1 MANIDDRRA
10 AQREGIVAYLRGLTN
25 GQILDTLRLLVLS
38 KYGEHPSSL
47 AILARIHHGKSVSWL
62 VFFNRRRY
70 FFWIWFNLFYFF
82 SFLSWKLWK
91 MNRWF
96 VLFILREGRYLEFFC
111 NFFSF
116 AMISLMVGVL
126 HFEEVKVLWILF
138 SIFLGNLGKLVIF
151 HFVEVEIFLLKL
163 VFSFLSFLFLCSL
176 GNYGILESW
185 WLKLFILREK
195 IDILV
200 CFFELY
206 ILYFWNKLITS
217 SSKLLF

>member
-1 MANIDDRRA
+1 MGNRFLDWCSSTG
-10 AQREGIVAYLRGLTN
+10 EGISFGFALTCF
-25 GQILDTLRLLVLS
+25 I
-38 KYGEHPSSL
+38 
-47 AILARIHHGKSVSWL
+47 
-62 VFFNRRRY
+62 FFH
-70 FFWIWFNLFYFF
+70 
-82 SFLSWKLWK
+82 SFLG
-91 MNRWF
+91 NCERWTDDLCCSF
-96 VLFILREGRYLEFFC
+96 WERYLEFFC

-217 SSKLLF
+217 SFKLLF